1 MQHSS
6 PPQRLE
12 WLVWATIG
20 LAVGLVLGAYG
31 YSRLG
36 SAGSGREEPPLPV
49 LARVT
54 GFDLTNH
61 LGQAISAADLWG
73 QPWLAGIIFTRC
85 PGPCVRLTRNL
96 VALQGQVPA
105 TTGLRFLLLTADPQY
120 DVPEVLRQY
129 GERWGADPGRWQFV
143 TGPQARL
150 YRLATEQLLLAVAEN
165 PEPETASPQDLFLH
179 TTKVVLV
186 DRQGQVRAAYDGEDP
201 EALRRVPDDLRRL
214 ARDGS

>member
-61 LGQAISAADLWG
+61 LGQAISAADLRG

-120 DVPEVLRQY
+120 DVPVVLRQY
-129 GERWGADPGRWQFV
+129 GERGAPIPAG
-143 TGPQARL
+143 
-150 YRLATEQLLLAVAEN
+150 
-165 PEPETASPQDLFLH
+165 
-179 TTKVVLV
+179 
-186 DRQGQVRAAYDGEDP
+186 
-201 EALRRVPDDLRRL
+201 
-214 ARDGS
+214 GSS